1 VSATLPVTVVVPT
14 IGRPELLEAC
24 LASLAACEPRAD
36 EVLVVDQSRGDAVRS
51 VVEPYTS
58 AGVGVLTLDVPNKSL
73 ALNLALEQARHD
85 HVLMT
90 DDDCTVA
97 PSWVASAWSQLERDP
112 EAMVTGRVL
121 AAGDERAV
129 PSTIH
134 EETPREYTGDIH
146 YGALYGNNMA
156 CRASLVLAEGG
167 YDERLT
173 VAEDNDLC
181 YRWLRSGR
189 RLRYEPELVVWHHA
203 WRSEGELSRLY
214 RRYGQGQGL
223 FYAKHL
229 RAGDLR
235 VVPFLGRDL
244 YRGARGVAARVVRRR
259 TGWPDPRTGL
269 LSGLVAGFIE
279 GWRTFGP
286 QAKRDAGGS

>member
-1 VSATLPVTVVVPT
+1 MSATLPVTIIVPT
-14 IGRPELLEAC
+14 IGRPELLAAC
-24 LASLAACEPRAD
+24 LVSLAACEPRAD
-36 EVLVVDQSRGDAVRS
+36 EVVVVDQSGGDAVRS
-51 VVEPYTS
+51 VVETYAS
-58 AGVGVLTLDVPNKSL
+58 AGVRVLTLHVLNKSL
-73 ALNLALEQARHD
+73 ALNLALEEARHD

-97 PSWVASAWSQLERDP
+97 PSWVAAAWSQLERDP
-112 EAMVTGRVL
+112 EAIVTGRVL

-129 PSTIH
+129 PSTID
-134 EETPREYTGDIH
+134 EETPREYTGEIH

-156 CRASLVLAEGG
+156 CRASLVLAEDGF
-167 YDERLT
+167 DERLT

-189 RLRYEPELVVWHHA
+189 PLRYEPELLVWHHA
-203 WRSEGELSRLY
+203 WRSEGELNRLY
-214 RRYGQGQGL
+214 RRYAQGQGL

-235 VVPFLGRDL
+235 VVPFIGRDL
-244 YRGARGVAARVVRRR
+244 YRGARGIAARAVRRR
-259 TGWPDPRTGL
+259 RWPDPRTGL
-269 LSGLVAGFIE
+269 LSGLVAGLVQ

-286 QAKRDAGGS
+286 RAKSDAGGS